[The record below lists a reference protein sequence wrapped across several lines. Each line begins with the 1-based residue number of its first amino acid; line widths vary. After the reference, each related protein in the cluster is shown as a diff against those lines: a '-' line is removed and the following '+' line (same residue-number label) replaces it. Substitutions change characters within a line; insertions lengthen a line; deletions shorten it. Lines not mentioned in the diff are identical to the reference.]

1 MVSRAS
7 FIGLASLVSLACSSL
22 AWAGPLNQP
31 NNTPIPQGNSL
42 QANGFDALMDPVN
55 AILDAEITPPT
66 FIPSCTVEFTV
77 HLRNAG
83 YQNAFGWY
91 NANGV
96 APAFEDLHQILDCD
110 EPVGT
115 SKQIDILGDPNY
127 EGGEV
132 GFFQAVGGCADV
144 ANPASVIHVLYSE
157 TQWNPD
163 SNQMNP
169 FIHLLIYQSALNPR
183 TYYFAWEDLLQG
195 GDNDFE
201 DLFTSVDGISCVG
214 GGPCEIVATP
224 GDNDADLVCGGDD
237 NCPMVS
243 NADQADADGDLVG
256 DACDPCPDDPDPAC
270 VGGTDTNTSSD
281 TGGMSSSDTGGMT
294 SSDTG
299 GMTASDTSAGDTS
312 ASDTSAG
319 DTSGMTAGETSAGET
334 SAGDTS
340 AGDTSAD
347 GGTGNGEGGSDG
359 GGSGDEL
366 ADEVGSLDADAGS
379 GDTGLDDGCGCTS
392 HSSSPGSLAS
402 LLALLGLLGLR
413 RRR

>member
-83 YQNAFGWY
+83 NQNAFGWY

-96 APAFEDLHQILDCD
+96 APALEDLQQILDCD

-132 GFFQAVGGCADV
+132 GFFQAIGGCADV
-144 ANPASVIHVLYSE
+144 ANPASVANVFYSE

-201 DLFTSVDGISCVG
+201 DLFTSVDGIDCVG

-294 SSDTG
+294 TSDTG
-299 GMTASDTSAGDTS
+299 GMTAG
-312 ASDTSAG
+312 DTSAG
-319 DTSGMTAGETSAGET
+319 DTSGMTAGDTSAGDTSGMTAGDT

-340 AGDTSAD
+340 AGDTATD

-402 LLALLGLLGLR
+402 LLGLLGLLGLR